1 MCDVVSA
8 NRNVDI
14 RCPTSDSGCDDLDAR
29 PSVRACWTPDRPMG
43 RRRRETCEIATAGSS
58 GESSELD
65 TDSDRPSRGS
75 SANNRER
82 ARMRVL
88 SAAFGRLKNTLPWVP
103 QDTKLS
109 KLDTL
114 RMASCYIANL
124 AELLEHDPGD
134 PRADAAAVTDRPPA
148 RLKLRTGFHR
158 SVSLVR
164 TSSNLCNCCD
174 VHV

>member
-1 MCDVVSA
+1 
-8 NRNVDI
+8 
-14 RCPTSDSGCDDLDAR
+14 
-29 PSVRACWTPDRPMG
+29 MG
-43 RRRRETCEIATAGSS
+43 RRRRETCENATAGSS

-75 SANNRER
+75 TANNRER

-134 PRADAAAVTDRPPA
+134 TQTDAAAATDRPPA

-164 TSSNLCNCCD
+164 VSSSFCCR

>member
-1 MCDVVSA
+1 MCGTLA
-8 NRNVDI
+8 Q
-14 RCPTSDSGCDDLDAR
+14 
-29 PSVRACWTPDRPMG
+29 MG
-43 RRRRETCEIATAGSS
+43 RKRRQIRETATGSS

-88 SAAFGRLKNTLPWVP
+88 SAAFCRLKNTLPWVP

-124 AELLEHDPGD
+124 AELLAQETGDLEHDVPD
-134 PRADAAAVTDRPPA
+134 TARSAT
-148 RLKLRTGFHR
+148 RLKLRKGFHR
-158 SVSLVR
+158 PVSLVR
-164 TSSNLCNCCD
+164 RRVNGRTHKPLAEDWVLKWWKLNR
-174 VHV
+174 